1 MAQTGFT
8 PIQIYSSSTTGNT
21 PAAGNLLN
29 SSAGS
34 ELAINIF
41 DGKLFYKDSSGN
53 VQVIGWKVVPVSAG
67 GTGQTSYT
75 DGQLLIGNS
84 TGNTLT
90 KATLTAGS
98 GVTITNGAGA
108 ITINATGSGGTVT
121 SVSGTAPISVATGTT
136 TPVISISQAT
146 TSTNGYLS
154 STDWNTFNSKGS
166 GTVTSV
172 GGTGTV
178 NGLTLTGTVTTT
190 GNLTLGGTLD
200 LSSPPTIGNTTANT
214 ITGTTITASTKFAG
228 TNYDASSSAGGNLRT
243 ASGTAC
249 FQWGA
254 GGGVNCTVDGSINMN
269 GANAHIDMSPTGTGH
284 VSINPTGVGDINNVI
299 IGATTPLAITGTTIT
314 ATTFSG
320 SGASLTSIPN
330 SALVN
335 STISG
340 VALGGS
346 LFNLTAGTGV
356 SFSTGTTYNG
366 STAITINATG
376 TGGTVTSVA
385 ALTLGTTGTDLSST
399 VANGTT
405 TPVITLNVPTASA
418 ANRGALSSTD
428 WSTFNGKQ
436 AALVSG
442 TNIKTV
448 SGVSLLGSG
457 DVGTIGTAYG
467 GTGLTSFTSGGAV
480 YATSTSALTT
490 GTLPVA
496 SGGTGQTTFTAG
508 RVLFGN
514 GTSGI
519 SSDVDLFFDGSNLGI
534 GTSSPN
540 AQLTVHGASV
550 MARFRTGSAADG
562 RIEFAYNT
570 TDTGYINMPSSSLL
584 DIYARSGVSLAF
596 GANGSEAMRLTSTGL
611 GIGTSSPGVKLDVS
625 GANGN
630 FIRYTSTAGVSAI
643 IGDGSGLHG
652 QTGTTTNHPFVFITN
667 ATERMRLDSAGN
679 LGLGVTPSAW
689 YTSGYSALQVGN
701 ASLYGRNSQNSELYL
716 STNVFDNTSGIPKYI
731 TSDYATRYEQNDGVH
746 KWFTAAS
753 GTAGNTVTFSTTM
766 TLDAS
771 GNLGVGTTSPTER
784 LHVSSTTGAL
794 AKFTSSAS
802 GAGSVSFVCTN
813 VATPVTGYVGA
824 NAFSDNIFGVGTSTS
839 TPVAF
844 FTNGTERARIDSSG
858 NLLVGTT
865 NSSDTAGDGIKLY
878 PNNGGAPSIRF
889 VGNTASSSVYP
900 FMVRSS
906 SANAFK
912 TYIDYVYDIKYTL

>member
-21 PAAGNLLN
+21 PAAGDLLN
-29 SSAGS
+29 SAGGS

-41 DGKLFYKDSSGN
+41 DGKLFYKDNAGA

-98 GVTITNGAGA
+98 GVSITNGAGT
-108 ITINATGSGGTVT
+108 ITINATGSG
-121 SVSGTAPISVATGTT
+121 
-136 TPVISISQAT
+136 
-146 TSTNGYLS
+146 
-154 STDWNTFNSKGS
+154 

-243 ASGTAC
+243 ASGAAC
-249 FQWGA
+249 FQWAA

-299 IGATTPLAITGTTIT
+299 IGATTPKAITGTTIT

-385 ALTLGTTGTDLSST
+385 ALTLGTSGTDLSST

-418 ANRGALSSTD
+418 ANRGALSAAD
-428 WSTFNGKQ
+428 WTTFNNKYSVGGALGTPSSGTVTNLTGTASININGTVGATTPSTVVATTVTVNGSGASQSLDVQSSTGANAIRIKGRASDGIGSFTFFDTTATTRYGLIQ
-436 AALVSG
+436 AAP
-442 TNIKTV
+442 TYFNIAAADT
-448 SGVSLLGSG
+448 G
-457 DVGTIGTAYG
+457 AY
-467 GTGLTSFTSGGAV
+467 LI
-480 YATSTSALTT
+480 LTT
-490 GTLPVA
+490 
-496 SGGTGQTTFTAG
+496 AG
-508 RVLFGN
+508 
-514 GTSGI
+514 
-519 SSDVDLFFDGSNLGI
+519 
-534 GTSSPN
+534 
-540 AQLTVHGASV
+540 
-550 MARFRTGSAADG
+550 
-562 RIEFAYNT
+562 
-570 TDTGYINMPSSSLL
+570 
-584 DIYARSGVSLAF
+584 
-596 GANGSEAMRLTSTGL
+596 
-611 GIGTSSPGVKLDVS
+611 
-625 GANGN
+625 
-630 FIRYTSTAGVSAI
+630 
-643 IGDGSGLHG
+643 
-652 QTGTTTNHPFVFITN
+652 
-667 ATERMRLDSAGN
+667 TERMRIPAAG
-679 LGLGVTPSAW
+679 GVQAVTTIS
-689 YTSGYSALQVGN
+689 VGN
-701 ASLYGRNSQNSELYL
+701 A
-716 STNVFDNTSGIPKYI
+716 TP
-731 TSDYATRYEQNDGVH
+731 
-746 KWFTAAS
+746 
-753 GTAGNTVTFSTTM
+753 
-766 TLDAS
+766 
-771 GNLGVGTTSPTER
+771 
-784 LHVSSTTGAL
+784 
-794 AKFTSSAS
+794 SAS
-802 GAGSVSFVCTN
+802 GAGVTFP
-813 VATPVTGYVGA
+813 ATQSASTDANTLDDYEEGTWTGTLKGL
-824 NAFSDNIFGVGTSTS
+824 T
-839 TPVAF
+839 
-844 FTNGTERARIDSSG
+844 
-858 NLLVGTT
+858 
-865 NSSDTAGDGIKLY
+865 TAGNSPTATGTYTKIGRLVMATINFSSVNTTGAAGILAISGL
-878 PNNGGAPSIRF
+878 PFANSGTVALSTL
-889 VGNTASSSVYP
+889 VSNTASGSGSRASYATGTNIQALDGVLNDITIVASPVNVFTWASV
-900 FMVRSS
+900 
-906 SANAFK
+906 
-912 TYIDYVYDIKYTL
+912 TYTTST

>member
-75 DGQLLIGNS
+75 DGQLLIGNT

-98 GVTITNGAGA
+98 GVAITNGAGS
-108 ITINATGSGGTVT
+108 ITISATGGTGTVT

-136 TPVISISQAT
+136 TPVISISQAGA
-146 TSTNGYLS
+146 STNGFLS
-154 STDWNTFNSKGS
+154 STDWNTFNNKGS

-228 TNYDASSSAGGNLRT
+228 TNYDASSSAGGSLRT
-243 ASGTAC
+243 ASGSAC
-249 FQWGA
+249 FQWAA

-269 GANAHIDMSPTGTGH
+269 GANAHINMSPTGTGH

-366 STAITINATG
+366 SAAITINATG

-385 ALTLGTTGTDLSST
+385 ALTLGTSGTDLSST

-418 ANRGALSSTD
+418 TNRGALSAAD
-428 WSTFNGKQ
+428 WTTFNNKQ
-436 AALVSG
+436 PAG
-442 TNIKTV
+442 TYVTNLTGPIT
-448 SGVSLLGSG
+448 S
-457 DVGTIGTAYG
+457 VGN
-467 GTGLTSFTSGGAV
+467 
-480 YATSTSALTT
+480 ATSI
-490 GTLPVA
+490 A
-496 SGGTGQTTFTAG
+496 S
-508 RVLFGN
+508 
-514 GTSGI
+514 
-519 SSDVDLFFDGSNLGI
+519 
-534 GTSSPN
+534 
-540 AQLTVHGASV
+540 
-550 MARFRTGSAADG
+550 
-562 RIEFAYNT
+562 
-570 TDTGYINMPSSSLL
+570 
-584 DIYARSGVSLAF
+584 
-596 GANGSEAMRLTSTGL
+596 
-611 GIGTSSPGVKLDVS
+611 
-625 GANGN
+625 
-630 FIRYTSTAGVSAI
+630 
-643 IGDGSGLHG
+643 
-652 QTGTTTNHPFVFITN
+652 QTGTGTKFVVDNTPTLITPV
-667 ATERMRLDSAGN
+667 
-679 LGLGVTPSAW
+679 LGVATA
-689 YTSGYSALQVGN
+689 TSINKMAITAPATSSTLTVADGKTLT
-701 ASLYGRNSQNSELYL
+701 ASNSL
-716 STNVFDNTSGIPKYI
+716 TF
-731 TSDYATRYEQNDGVH
+731 A
-746 KWFTAAS
+746 
-753 GTAGNTVTFSTTM
+753 GTDSTTM
-766 TLDAS
+766 TFPATSATIARTDAS
-771 GNLGVGTTSPTER
+771 NTF
-784 LHVSSTTGAL
+784 TGAQTFNSTITATGKITQNGTAGFEINNGSVL
-794 AKFTSSAS
+794 GQFKYSGGLVIDRVAGSGFFIAQNGNSELTINSSGIVTMPAY
-802 GAGSVSFVCTN
+802 GAGT
-813 VATPVTGYVGA
+813 AT
-824 NAFSDNIFGVGTSTS
+824 FSAAGV
-839 TPVAF
+839 
-844 FTNGTERARIDSSG
+844 ISSI
-858 NLLVGTT
+858 
-865 NSSDTAGDGIKLY
+865 SDETWKIKD
-878 PNNGGAPSIRF
+878 GAPLNPDVMLQKLKPGYWFYNEEKAPTFGTDRQLGFYAQNVNEAIGEEAAPIPEEGKPWGYYDR
-889 VGNTASSSVYP
+889 SVLAVTV
-900 FMVRSS
+900 MSLQKALATIENLTSR
-906 SANAFK
+906 
-912 TYIDYVYDIKYTL
+912 IKVLESK

>member
-8 PIQIYSSSTTGNT
+8 PIQLYSSSTTGNT
-21 PAAGNLLN
+21 PAAADLLN
-29 SSAGS
+29 SSGGS

-41 DGKLFYKDSSGN
+41 DGKLFYKDNAGV
-53 VQVIGWKVVPVSAG
+53 VQVIGWKIVPVSAG

-75 DGQLLIGNS
+75 DGQLLIGNT

-98 GVTITNGAGA
+98 GVSITNGAGA
-108 ITINATGSGGTVT
+108 ITISATGGTGTVT

-200 LSSPPTIGNTTANT
+200 LSTPPTIGNTTANT
-214 ITGTTITASTKFAG
+214 ITGTTITANTKFAG
-228 TNYDASSSAGGNLRT
+228 TYFDATSSAGGNLRT
-243 ASGTAC
+243 SGGTAC

-254 GGGVNCTVDGSINMN
+254 GGGTNCTVDGSINMN

-366 STAITINATG
+366 SAAITINATG
-376 TGGTVTSVA
+376 SGGTVTSVA
-385 ALTLGTTGTDLSST
+385 ALTIGTTGTDLSST

-405 TPVITLNVPTASA
+405 TPVITLQVPTASA
-418 ANRGALSSTD
+418 TNRGALSAAD
-428 WSTFNGKQ
+428 WTTFNSKQ

-457 DVGTIGTAYG
+457 DVGTIDVSHG
-467 GTGLTSFTSGGAV
+467 GTGLT
-480 YATSTSALTT
+480 
-490 GTLPVA
+490 TL
-496 SGGTGQTTFTAG
+496 TAG
-508 RVLFGN
+508 YIPFGN
-514 GTSGI
+514 GTSA
-519 SSDVDLFFDGSNLGI
+519 FGSNSLLSWDDANTTLGVNIINPVGSYGTNAGLVVGGI
-534 GTSSPN
+534 G
-540 AQLTVHGASV
+540 
-550 MARFRTGSAADG
+550 
-562 RIEFAYNT
+562 
-570 TDTGYINMPSSSLL
+570 
-584 DIYARSGVSLAF
+584 
-596 GANGSEAMRLTSTGL
+596 
-611 GIGTSSPGVKLDVS
+611 
-625 GANGN
+625 
-630 FIRYTSTAGVSAI
+630 
-643 IGDGSGLHG
+643 
-652 QTGTTTNHPFVFITN
+652 GTTGKLLTI
-667 ATERMRLDSAGN
+667 
-679 LGLGVTPSAW
+679 
-689 YTSGYSALQVGN
+689 
-701 ASLYGRNSQNSELYL
+701 L
-716 STNVFDNTSGIPKYI
+716 STNSTVANSPRICFY
-731 TSDYATRYEQNDGVH
+731 H
-746 KWFTAAS
+746 
-753 GTAGNTVTFSTTM
+753 AGNDLNYLT
-766 TLDAS
+766 
-771 GNLGVGTTSPTER
+771 GGLGFDFLQGTTSYVKI
-784 LHVSSTTGAL
+784 HYSGGVSIGNTIDPGNKNL
-794 AKFTSSAS
+794 
-802 GAGSVSFVCTN
+802 SVSGTISPQQ
-813 VATPVTGYVGA
+813 AT
-824 NAFSDNIFGVGTSTS
+824 
-839 TPVAF
+839 
-844 FTNGTERARIDSSG
+844 
-858 NLLVGTT
+858 
-865 NSSDTAGDGIKLY
+865 TAGAPAYVKGAIYFDTTLNKLRV
-878 PNNGGAPSIRF
+878 GGATAWETITSI
-889 VGNTASSSVYP
+889 
-900 FMVRSS
+900 
-906 SANAFK
+906 
-912 TYIDYVYDIKYTL
+912 

>member
-8 PIQIYSSSTTGNT
+8 PIQLYSSSTTGNT

-41 DGKLFYKDSSGN
+41 DGKLFYKDNAGA

-90 KATLTAGS
+90 KATLTAGTGIS
-98 GVTITNGAGA
+98 ITNGAGA
-108 ITINATGSGGTVT
+108 ITINATGGTGTVT
-121 SVSGTAPISVATGTT
+121 SVSGTSPIAVATGTT

-200 LSSPPTIGNTTANT
+200 LSAPPTIGNTTANT

-228 TNYDASSSAGGNLRT
+228 TYYDASSSAGGNLRT
-243 ASGTAC
+243 SGGTAC

-254 GGGVNCTVDGSINMN
+254 GGGNNCTVDGSINMN

-385 ALTLGTTGTDLSST
+385 ALTLGTSGTDLSST

-418 ANRGALSSTD
+418 SNRGALSAAD
-428 WSTFNGKQ
+428 WTTFNNKGSGSVTSV
-436 AALVSG
+436 AASVPSFLSISGSPITTSG
-442 TNIKTV
+442 TLAITL
-448 SGVSLLGSG
+448 S
-457 DVGTIGTAYG
+457 GTALPTTSG
-467 GTGLTSFTSGGAV
+467 GTGLTSFTANGIV
-480 YATSTSALTT
+480 YASSTSALAT
-490 GTLPVA
+490 GSALTFDGTKLGVGVA
-496 SGGTGQTTFTAG
+496 SPTYVVDVSQSLNGDAGPRITNSNAGAATIANFTAT
-508 RVLFGN
+508 N
-514 GTSGI
+514 GTSFSWFGHA
-519 SSDVDLFFDGSNLGI
+519 
-534 GTSSPN
+534 GTAYGGY
-540 AQLTVHGASV
+540 AQI
-550 MARFRTGSAADG
+550 R
-562 RIEFAYNT
+562 
-570 TDTGYINMPSSSLL
+570 
-584 DIYARSGVSLAF
+584 
-596 GANGSEAMRLTSTGL
+596 ANGSGIYANGAG
-611 GIGTSSPGVKLDVS
+611 GIGLSADN
-625 GANGN
+625 A
-630 FIRYTSTAGVSAI
+630 AGVI
-643 IGDGSGLHG
+643 TFGTGSS
-652 QTGTTTNHPFVFITN
+652 
-667 ATERMRLDSAGN
+667 ATEKMR
-679 LGLGVTPSAW
+679 
-689 YTSGYSALQVGN
+689 
-701 ASLYGRNSQNSELYL
+701 
-716 STNVFDNTSGIPKYI
+716 I
-731 TSDYATRYEQNDGVH
+731 
-746 KWFTAAS
+746 
-753 GTAGNTVTFSTTM
+753 
-766 TLDAS
+766 DAS
-771 GNLGVGTTSPTER
+771 GNVAVGSTAAGYDGTNNGIWLRGGIKVLQASRNNDPSANFARTGTDGAVVTFDKGASTVGSISITASATAYNTSSDYR
-784 LHVSSTTGAL
+784 LKENIAPMTGAL
-794 AKFTSSAS
+794 ATIAKLKPVTYNWKIDGSDGQGFIAHELAEVIPDAVSGEKDAVDAEGKPHYQGIDTS
-802 GAGSVSFVCTN
+802 FL
-813 VATPVTGYVGA
+813 VATLTA
-824 NAFSDNIFGVGTSTS
+824 AIQELK
-839 TPVAF
+839 A
-844 FTNGTERARIDSSG
+844 EIDILKG
-858 NLLVGTT
+858 L
-865 NSSDTAGDGIKLY
+865 K
-878 PNNGGAPSIRF
+878 
-889 VGNTASSSVYP
+889 
-900 FMVRSS
+900 
-906 SANAFK
+906 
-912 TYIDYVYDIKYTL
+912 